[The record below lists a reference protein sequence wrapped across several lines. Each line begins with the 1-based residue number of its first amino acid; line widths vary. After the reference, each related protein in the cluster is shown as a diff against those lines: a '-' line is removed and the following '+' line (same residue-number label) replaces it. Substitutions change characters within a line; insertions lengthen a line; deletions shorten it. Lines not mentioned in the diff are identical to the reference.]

1 MEKINLQSRYKDV
14 LTELEFIS
22 ENNRGIII
30 TNGEFIRTILKNKSE
45 QTTPDDTI
53 QAIDYEGGPMI
64 SVGNILAGHKVKR
77 IRNVQ
82 LIEFEE

>member
-22 ENNRGIII
+22 NNRGIIT

-53 QAIDYEGGPMI
+53 QAIDYEGGPI
-64 SVGNILAGHKVKR
+64 VSVGSILEGHKVKR

>member
-1 MEKINLQSRYKDV
+1 MEKIDLSSRYNDV

-22 ENNRGIII
+22 KNRGIIT
-30 TNGEFIRTILKNKSE
+30 TNGEFIRTILKSKSE

-82 LIEFEE
+82 LVEFEE

>member
-1 MEKINLQSRYKDV
+1 MEKIDLSSRYNDV

-22 ENNRGIII
+22 ENRGIIT

-45 QTTPDDTI
+45 RISSDDTI
-53 QAIDYEGGPMI
+53 STIDYEGGPMI
-64 SVGNILAGHKVKR
+64 SVGSILGGRKVKR
-77 IRNVQ
+77 IRHVQ

>member
-1 MEKINLQSRYKDV
+1 MKKIDLSSRYNDV

-22 ENNRGIII
+22 KNRGIIT
-30 TNGEFIRTILKNKSE
+30 TNGEFIRTISKSKSE

>member
-1 MEKINLQSRYKDV
+1 MEKIDLSSRYNDV

-22 ENNRGIII
+22 KNRGIIT
-30 TNGEFIRTILKNKSE
+30 TNGEFIRTILKSKNE

-77 IRNVQ
+77 IRNIQ

>member
-1 MEKINLQSRYKDV
+1 MEKIDLSSRYNDV

-22 ENNRGIII
+22 KNRGIIT
-30 TNGEFIRTILKNKSE
+30 TNGGFIRIILKNKSE

>member
-1 MEKINLQSRYKDV
+1 MEKIDLSSRYNDV

-22 ENNRGIII
+22 NNRGIIT

-53 QAIDYEGGPMI
+53 QTIDYEGGPMI

>member
-1 MEKINLQSRYKDV
+1 MEKIDLSSRYNDV

-22 ENNRGIII
+22 KNRGIIT
-30 TNGEFIRTILKNKSE
+30 TNGEFIRTILKSKNE

-64 SVGNILAGHKVKR
+64 SVGNIVAGHKVKR
-77 IRNVQ
+77 IRNIQ
-82 LIEFEE
+82 LIDFEE

>member
-1 MEKINLQSRYKDV
+1 MEKIDLSSRYNDV

-22 ENNRGIII
+22 ENRGIIT
-30 TNGEFIRTILKNKSE
+30 TNGEFIRTILKNESE
-45 QTTPDDTI
+45 RITPYDTI
-53 QAIDYEGGPMI
+53 FAIDYEGGPMI
-64 SVGNILAGHKVKR
+64 SIGSILEGRKVKR

>member
-1 MEKINLQSRYKDV
+1 MEKIKLQSRYKDV

-22 ENNRGIII
+22 NNRGIIT

-53 QAIDYEGGPMI
+53 QAIDYEGGPII

>member
-1 MEKINLQSRYKDV
+1 MEKIDLSSRYNDI

-22 ENNRGIII
+22 NNRGIIT
-30 TNGEFIRTILKNKSE
+30 TNGEFIRTILKSKNE
-45 QTTPDDTI
+45 QSTPDDTI